1 MRLSLSSQIVLDQV
15 EERLYRPSDA
25 YEKTMLTAYEKINTN
40 IYPSEVEVAEVVA
53 QSVASDI
60 KVYEKEGKPFVLVF
74 SGGESPDPVLHALRD
89 MHRDGKLSFRNV
101 HMFPMYEFY
110 PLRSSSDGVLGHLR
124 SELLDHID
132 IPDENIHAFS
142 IDVPKNEIEKS
153 WESYY
158 KDLRQFG
165 GIDTIVMGVGRRASV
180 GLNAPGSVSSR
191 GLRMTALDATSREEA
206 VKHFNTLENV
216 PPTAVNLGIA
226 EVLNAKKIILLA
238 FGEAKAEIIK
248 KVVEGPETN
257 AVPASLLQSH
267 DHLKLYIDLHAAEEL
282 TRIKYPWKVTSLD
295 WTPKLIRRAIVWLCQ
310 QVKKPILN
318 LTNQD
323 YSDHQLGEL
332 LTKFGSAYEVNIKV
346 FNDIQHTITGWPGGK
361 PGADD
366 SQRPERATPERK
378 RIIVFSPHPDDD
390 VISMG
395 GTFHRLVEQGHDVHI
410 AYETSGNIAV
420 GDEEVIRY
428 LAFLRNVLENEGMKK
443 CDLYDKTIK
452 LRNYL
457 LYDKEDGAIETAETR
472 FLKGTIRREE
482 ARTADRFVGV
492 EKDHIHFLDLPFY
505 ETGAIKKGPLTD
517 EDVKKVIALLK
528 EVKPHQIFVAGDLA
542 DPHGTHRVAL
552 NAALAAIDELK
563 GEPWMK
569 DCWIWMYRGAWAE
582 WDIEDIEMAVPMS
595 PEQLRFKRNSIL
607 KHQSQMEAAPFLGDD
622 ERLFWQRSEDR
633 NRATAALYRELGLAS
648 YEAIEAFVR
657 YHPIP

>member
-15 EERLYRPSDA
+15 EERLYRPDNA

-40 IYPSEVEVAEVVA
+40 IYPTDEEVSEVVSRGIAE
-53 QSVASDI
+53 DI
-60 KVYEKEGKPFVLVF
+60 KAYAKEGKPFVLVI
-74 SGGESPDPVLHALRD
+74 SGGESPDPVLHGLRK
-89 MHRDGKLSFRNV
+89 MHEAGELSFANV
-101 HMFPMYEFY
+101 HIFPMYEFY
-110 PLRSSSDGVLGHLR
+110 PLRKGQYGVLSHLR
-124 SELLDHID
+124 EELLDHID
-132 IPDENIHAFS
+132 IPQENIHAFD
-142 IDVPKNEIEKS
+142 IDVEKEEIEKS
-153 WESYY
+153 WEKYY
-158 KDLRQFG
+158 QALSELD
-165 GIDTIVMGVGRRASV
+165 GIDTVVMGVGRRASV
-180 GLNAPGSVSSR
+180 GLNAPGSVAVR
-191 GLRMTALDATSREEA
+191 GLGLTALDATSIEES
-206 VKHFNTLENV
+206 VKHFNTKENV
-216 PPTAVNLGIA
+216 PPTAVNLGIG
-226 EVLNAKKIILLA
+226 EVMRAKKIIMLA
-238 FGEAKAEIIK
+238 FGEAKAEIIQ
-248 KVVEGPETN
+248 KVVEGPQTN
-257 AVPASLLQSH
+257 AVPASLLQWH
-267 DHLKLYIDLHAAEEL
+267 DNLKLYIDLHAAGQL
-282 TRIKYPWKVTSLD
+282 TRIKHPWRVTTLD

-318 LTNQD
+318 LTSQD
-323 YSDHQLGEL
+323 YSEHQLGEL
-332 LTKFGSAYEVNIKV
+332 LAKYGSAYDVNIKV

-361 PGADD
+361 PNADD
-366 SQRPERATPERK
+366 SQRPERALPEQK
-378 RIIVFSPHPDDD
+378 RVIVFSPHPDDD

-395 GTFHRLVEQGHDVHI
+395 GTFHRLVQQGHDVHV

-428 LAFLRNVLENEGMKK
+428 LAFLRNVLEHDGLEDTALYKK
-443 CDLYDKTIK
+443 TLE
-452 LRNYL
+452 LRHFL
-457 LYDKEDGAIETAETR
+457 LFEKEEGAIETEATR

-482 ARTADRFVGV
+482 ARTADRFIGV
-492 EKDHIHFLDLPFY
+492 KKDHVHFLDLPFY
-505 ETGAIKKGPLTD
+505 ETGAIKKGPLS
-517 EDVKKVIALLK
+517 EADVEKVIALLK

-563 GEPWMK
+563 DEEWMK

-633 NRATAALYRELGLAS
+633 NRATAELYRKLGLAS